1 MKDRYKL
8 YKAEIT
14 IESKDQF
21 ESDKWKRSE
30 RYVEGDQK
38 GNMCVLYFHSY
49 EAYVG
54 GRGQT
59 EIERFCRREVD
70 KVKKESYRVERFRLR
85 IDEVKEARGWKILL
99 QPIKQKVN
107 L

>member
-1 MKDRYKL
+1 MKGRYKL

-30 RYVEGDQK
+30 RYVGSDQER
-38 GNMCVLYFHSY
+38 NMCMLYFHSY
-49 EAYVG
+49 KAHVG
-54 GRGQT
+54 GRDQT
-59 EIERFCRREVD
+59 EIEQFCRSEVD
-70 KVKKESYRVERFRLR
+70 KVKKEDHSVERFQLK
-85 IDEVKEARGWKILL
+85 IDEVKEARGRKILL
-99 QPIKQKVN
+99 QPLEQRVN